1 MEVILVPVE
10 STSLQEVTEMIP
22 RHFPR
27 DALQEPA
34 KTKEKEI
41 VYMYVWISKY
51 RFLDCEVGIAKRS
64 PLMCRTPNFSRKTK
78 KKTKKFLIAGS
89 SK

>member
-10 STSLQEVTEMIP
+10 STSLQEVTEIIP

-41 VYMYVWISKY
+41 VYMYVWY
-51 RFLDCEVGIAKRS
+51 QNTD
-64 PLMCRTPNFSRKTK
+64 
-78 KKTKKFLIAGS
+78 FLIVSWNCEKVTADVQDT
-89 SK
+89 